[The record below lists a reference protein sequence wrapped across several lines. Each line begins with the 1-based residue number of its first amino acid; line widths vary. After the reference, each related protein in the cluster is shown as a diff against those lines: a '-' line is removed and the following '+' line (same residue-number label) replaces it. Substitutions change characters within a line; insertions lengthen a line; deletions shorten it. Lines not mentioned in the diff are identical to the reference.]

1 MDNPF
6 TITKKDKIYTVQF
19 GQEYWEKFASAI
31 GLFSDE
37 FLESLERAEEDLAAG
52 RVYEITSF
60 RDLED

>member
-1 MDNPF
+1 MELPI
-6 TITKKDKIYTVQF
+6 TVTKKEKTFTVEF
-19 GQEYWEKFASAI
+19 GQEYWERFAAAM

-60 RDLED
+60 TDLEA